1 MLTVKALHI
10 IFMTSWFAS
19 LFYLPRIFVNLAM
32 VPEGSEA
39 ERERLLLM
47 AGKLFR
53 FIGPLMWL
61 TLVFGLALWLYYGI
75 GAGTLWMHIKVAIVV
90 GLVGYH
96 HVCGAMLKRF
106 RAGANTRSHVWYRW
120 FNEVPV
126 LALFVVVFLVILK
139 PA

>member
-10 IFMTSWFAS
+10 IFMTSWFAG

-47 AGKLFR
+47 AGKLLR

-61 TLVFGLALWLYYGI
+61 TLACGLALWLHYGI
-75 GAGTLWMHIKVAIVV
+75 GAGALWMHVKLAIVV

-96 HVCGAMLKRF
+96 HVCGAILRRF
-106 RAGANTRSHVWYRW
+106 RAGTNVRSHVWYRW

-126 LALFVVVFLVILK
+126 LALFAVVFLAILK

>member
-10 IFMTSWFAS
+10 IFVTSWFAG

-32 VPEGSEA
+32 VPAGSDA

-47 AGKLFR
+47 AGKLYR
-53 FIGPLMWL
+53 FIGPLMIL
-61 TLVFGLALWLYYGI
+61 TLVCGLALWLHYGI
-75 GAGTLWMHIKVAIVV
+75 GAGTLWMHIKVAIVA

-96 HVCGAMLKRF
+96 HMCGTILKRF
-106 RAGANTRSHVWYRW
+106 RAGTNTRSHVWYRW

-139 PA
+139 P

>member
-10 IFMTSWFAS
+10 VFMTSWFAG

-61 TLVFGLALWLYYGI
+61 TLICGLALWLYYGI
-75 GAGTLWMHIKVAIVV
+75 GQGTLWMHIKVAIVV

-96 HVCGAMLKRF
+96 HVCGAILKRF
-106 RAGANTRSHVWYRW
+106 RAGTNTRSHVWYRV
-120 FNEVPV
+120 FNEIPV
-126 LALFVVVFLVILK
+126 LALFALVFLVILK
-139 PA
+139 P

>member
-1 MLTVKALHI
+1 MLTLKALHI
-10 IFMTSWFAS
+10 VFMTSWFAG

-32 VPEGSEA
+32 VPAGSDA

-47 AGKLFR
+47 AGKLYR
-53 FIGPLMWL
+53 FIGPLMVL
-61 TLVFGLALWLYYGI
+61 TLACGLALWLHYGI
-75 GAGTLWMHIKVAIVV
+75 GAGTLWMQIKLAIVV

-96 HVCGAMLKRF
+96 HVCGALLKRF
-106 RAGANTRSHVWYRW
+106 RSGTNTRGHVWYRW

-126 LALFVVVFLVILK
+126 LALFAVVFLVILK

>member
-1 MLTVKALHI
+1 
-10 IFMTSWFAS
+10 
-19 LFYLPRIFVNLAM
+19 M
-32 VPEGSEA
+32 VPADSEA

-61 TLVFGLALWLYYGI
+61 TLICGLALWLYYGV
-75 GAGTLWMHIKVAIVV
+75 GAGTLWMHLKLAIVV

-96 HVCGAMLKRF
+96 HVCGAILKRF

-120 FNEVPV
+120 FNEAPV
-126 LALFVVVFLVILK
+126 LALFAVVFLVILK